1 MYNHDATEIAYR
13 NGYEKGMRDLLVS
26 IVEAIAHNSPSLI
39 EYMQDYV
46 EEEIKRRRGQY
57 DA

>member
-13 NGYEKGMRDLLVS
+13 NGYKKGMRDLLVS

-39 EYMQDYV
+39 EYIQDCV
-46 EEEIKRRRGQY
+46 EEEIKRREKSI
-57 DA
+57 